1 MKENQDFSR
10 REFLKRVGLGVGA
23 AAVLAGGGAL
33 LSSAFRPDWT
43 MEEDKKDT
51 NDMEHKRLVFYFT
64 ATGNDLY
71 VARQFSNEPLSI
83 PQVMKQHGHGPMRW
97 ETDEIGI
104 VYPIYW
110 QKPPVMVQEFIR
122 KSTFTCSYFFGI
134 LTYGCNCDT
143 APKIFTKLCKDC
155 GVTPDYVNAIIM
167 VDNWLPG
174 FDMNR
179 QVAIDPSKHIE
190 EQIAQQVDE
199 VARHVTFTRRSV
211 PNFEHGPT
219 FPVEA
224 REQFTITSDCVGC
237 GICTKVCPW
246 GNYRI
251 VDGKAETS
259 GDCEHCFACAQNCPQ
274 KAIYLTA
281 GEANRHARYRNSHV
295 SLQDIIDANCQL

>member
-1 MKENQDFSR
+1 MLFSEGINR
-10 REFLKRVGLGVGA
+10 REFLKRLGA
-23 AAVLAGGGAL
+23 CSAVALAGIGPLAQFPDAAGAE
-33 LSSAFRPDWT
+33 R
-43 MEEDKKDT
+43 KKDMT
-51 NDMEHKRLVFYFT
+51 PKRLVFYFT

-83 PQVMKQHGHGPMRW
+83 PQVIKRCGHGPMHW
-97 ETDEIGI
+97 EAEEIGI

-143 APKIFTKLCKDC
+143 APKIFTRLCKE
-155 GVTPDYVNAIIM
+155 GGITPDYVNAIIM

-179 QVAIDPSKHIE
+179 QVALDPSKH
-190 EQIAQQVDE
+190 
-199 VARHVTFTRRSV
+199 
-211 PNFEHGPT
+211 
-219 FPVEA
+219 FPLEA
-224 REQFTITSDCVGC
+224 REQFTITGDCVGC

-246 GNYRI
+246 GNYR
-251 VDGKAETS
+251 VVNGRAETS
-259 GDCEHCFACAQNCPQ
+259 GPCEHCFACAQNCPQ